1 MSTQEERDE
10 IEEDLAF
17 KQAFNANTGKAANEQ
32 TAPVVVEPVTP
43 QPERATAEQAVAVPD
58 KDAPQEPEPDPFA
71 SLPQAVRDLLAR
83 VPALEARLEQTTRV
97 ANMVPALQSRIDK
110 MNQQASPESPS
121 APARKFAKVEAL
133 RNELPEIADAL
144 DEIANY
150 QHREPEPTK
159 PEPRQS
165 PQDDSNTTSAA
176 ERTLEIARP
185 QYADELNSSAFQLW
199 LVRQPPAYQAQVR
212 LTHEAGD
219 ILAALGKFDA
229 SKAQTTTQQQLTQTR
244 ASRMAAAVAPQGD
257 GRRQRAATTPDED
270 EEETAF
276 RSRLNK
282 NLGRK

>member
-17 KQAFNANTGKAANEQ
+17 KQAFNANTGKAANE
-32 TAPVVVEPVTP
+32 TAIAMAEPVTP
-43 QPERATAEQAVAVPD
+43 QPEQATAEQAVAVPD

-97 ANMVPALQSRIDK
+97 ANMLPALQSRLDK
-110 MNQQASPESPS
+110 MNQQAATESPS
-121 APARKFAKVEAL
+121 APARRFAKVEAL

-144 DEIANY
+144 DEIANDR
-150 QHREPEPTK
+150 HPAPEPTK
-159 PEPRQS
+159 PEPRQEVQEQA
-165 PQDDSNTTSAA
+165 PEGQA
-176 ERTLEIARP
+176 EKTLTFARP
-185 QYADELNSSAFQLW
+185 TWADDLNSSDFQLW
-199 LVRQPPAYQAQVR
+199 LVRQPPAYQAQVKR
-212 LTHEAGD
+212 TDEPGE

-229 SKAQTTTQQQLTQTR
+229 ARAQTTTQQQLTQTR